1 MRAYERLIQY
11 TKYPTASDENSPS
24 CPSTPAQL
32 VFAQALV
39 EEMKTLGVVDARVD
53 EHGYVYG
60 TIPENIKDWQGA
72 VIGFIAHMDVV
83 DVVPYENIQPRVVK
97 NYQGEDIVLNK
108 EQGILLSP
116 SVFPE
121 LKRYQGCDLL
131 VTDGTTLL
139 GADDKAGIAD
149 ILTMAEYFQKNP
161 EVPHGRI
168 QIAFT
173 PDEEIGRGA
182 DLFDVKGFGADYAY
196 TIDGGAFG
204 EVEYETF
211 NAASAKITI
220 TGKSIHPGSAKNQMV
235 NAARIAIELDRLL
248 PEAERPEHTEN
259 REGFFHLNEIEG
271 AEEKAIMK
279 YILRDHDAA
288 KLEEKK
294 RVLAGAVDFLNV
306 KYGEGTVE
314 ADIQD
319 NYRNMIEQIKP
330 HWHLIEIACEEVKAL
345 GGTPVSVPV
354 RGGTDGCRLSFMGL
368 PCPNL
373 GTGGHNGHGRL
384 EYACVQEMD
393 QTVELLIRI
402 AGRYAKMPAREK

>member
-1 MRAYERLIQY
+1 MRAYERLIRY
-11 TKYPTASDENSPS
+11 TKYPTASDENSQS

-32 VFAQALV
+32 DFAKDLV
-39 EEMKTLGVVDARVD
+39 EEMKGLGIANARVD

-60 TIPENIKDWQGA
+60 TIPANIEGWKGA
-72 VIGFIAHMDVV
+72 KIGFIAHMDVV
-83 DVVPYENIQPRVVK
+83 DVVPYENIKPRVVE
-97 NYQGEDIVLNK
+97 NYQGEDIILNE
-108 EQGILLSP
+108 EQDIRLSP
-116 SVFPE
+116 RVFPE
-121 LKRYQGCDLL
+121 LRRYQGRDLL

-139 GADDKAGIAD
+139 GADDKAGIAG
-149 ILTMAEYFQKNP
+149 ILTMAEYFKEHPQ
-161 EVPHGRI
+161 EPHGDI
-168 QIAFT
+168 QVAFT

-182 DLFDVKGFGADYAY
+182 DLFDVEGFGADYAY
-196 TIDGGAFG
+196 TVDGGAFG

-211 NAASAKITI
+211 NAASAKITV

-248 PEAERPEHTEN
+248 PEADRPEHTEN

-271 AEEKAIMK
+271 AEEKAVLK
-279 YILRDHDAA
+279 YILRDHDAG

-294 RVLAGAVDFLNV
+294 RILQGAVDFLNV
-306 KYGEGTVE
+306 KYGAGTVT

-319 NYRNMIEQIKP
+319 NYRNMIEEIKP
-330 HWHLIEIACEEVKAL
+330 HWHLIDIACEEVKAL

-384 EYACVQEMD
+384 EYACLQEMD
-393 QTVELLIRI
+393 QTVELLVRI
-402 AGRYAKMPAREK
+402 AKRYAKMPEREK